1 MLIITTDEGNT
12 VKLGTNQKENQQII
26 DEAEPTWV
34 WFHADKFSSGHA
46 VIETDSPTKQEII
59 QAALLVKERCKL
71 KHYPKGKIIFC
82 PVKNLKKTGIP
93 GEVDLKRRP
102 KTVTV

>member
-1 MLIITTDEGNT
+1 MFITTSEEGN
-12 VKLGTNQKENQQII
+12 VIKLGTNQQENQEII
-26 DEAEPTWV
+26 NNADPTWI

-46 VIETDSPTKQEII
+46 VIETDSPTKHEII
-59 QAALLVKERCKL
+59 QVAILVKERCKL
-71 KHYPKGKIIFC
+71 KHYSKGKIIYC
-82 PVKNLKKTGIP
+82 PVKNLKKTGVP